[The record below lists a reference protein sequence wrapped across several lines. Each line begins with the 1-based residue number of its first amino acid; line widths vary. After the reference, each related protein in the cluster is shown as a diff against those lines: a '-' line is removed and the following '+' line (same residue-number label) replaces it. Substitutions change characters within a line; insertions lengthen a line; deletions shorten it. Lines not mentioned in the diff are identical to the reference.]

1 MRAAAQRERMVAR
14 QDAADQKEE
23 LREQLAA
30 RDAQIASLKA
40 QLDAGATQRDLA
52 VTQAVTE
59 ARTTFEEER
68 AKLARDLDAARFEL
82 SHEQEVRAAEKQQIE
97 TAHAL
102 EIEQTRKS
110 AQDLIRYKDE
120 EIERLRDMKARL
132 STKMVGE
139 TLEQHCETQFNQLR
153 ATAFPRA
160 YFEKDNDASDGT
172 KGDFIFRE
180 CDEAG
185 NEIVSIMFEMKNE
198 NDTTATKHKNEDF
211 FKKLD
216 SDRKKK
222 QRERMVA
229 QQDAADQK
237 EELREQL
244 AARDAQIASLKA
256 QLDAGATQ
264 RDLAVTQAVTEAR
277 TTFEEERAKLAR
289 DLDAARFEL
298 SHEQEVRAAEKQQ
311 IETAH
316 ALEIEQA
323 RKSAQDLIRY
333 KDEEIERLRDMKA
346 RLSTKMVGE
355 TLEQH
360 CETQFNQRRATAF
373 PHAYF
378 EKDNDASDGT
388 KGDFIF
394 RECDEAG
401 NEIVSIMFE
410 MKNEND
416 TTATKHKNEDFFKKL
431 DSDRKKKDCEYAVLV
446 TLLEPESELYNT
458 GIVDVSYRYEKMYV
472 IRPQF
477 FIPMITLLRNAAM
490 NALAYK
496 QELELVRQQNI
507 DVTEFEERLLGFQE
521 GFNRNYDLASRKF
534 QTAIDEI
541 DTTIKHLQKVKDNLI
556 SSENNLRLAND
567 KAQGLTIRKLTWG
580 NKTMKAKFDEARE
593 EAERAAREGVTVE
606 EAPGAEPDLADSCEV

>member
-1 MRAAAQRERMVAR
+1 MNQITCPKCGTVINLDESDYEGIVRQVRDDQFAHEVEERAASLRREHEQALELARSQAKAELDRVMATQKAELQEALARSSAELQEVKARSASELQEARAASAAALQQAQSAGAAQLAKEQSERTAELMRVRAEADTRIAELSAKLESAVEERESAVRAAA
-14 QDAADQKEE
+14 
-23 LREQLAA
+23 
-30 RDAQIASLKA
+30 
-40 QLDAGATQRDLA
+40 
-52 VTQAVTE
+52 
-59 ARTTFEEER
+59 
-68 AKLARDLDAARFEL
+68 
-82 SHEQEVRAAEKQQIE
+82 
-97 TAHAL
+97 
-102 EIEQTRKS
+102 
-110 AQDLIRYKDE
+110 
-120 EIERLRDMKARL
+120 
-132 STKMVGE
+132 
-139 TLEQHCETQFNQLR
+139 
-153 ATAFPRA
+153 
-160 YFEKDNDASDGT
+160 
-172 KGDFIFRE
+172 
-180 CDEAG
+180 
-185 NEIVSIMFEMKNE
+185 
-198 NDTTATKHKNEDF
+198 
-211 FKKLD
+211 
-216 SDRKKK
+216 

-360 CETQFNQRRATAF
+360 CETQFNQLRATAF

-431 DSDRKKKDCEYAVLV
+431 DSDRKKKGCEYAVLV

-507 DVTEFEERLLGFQE
+507 DVTEFEEKLLGFQE
-521 GFNRNYDLASRKF
+521 GFNRNYGLASRKF

-567 KAQGLTIRKLTWG
+567 KAQGLSICKLTWG